1 MKKSNLIIYLLSLTL
16 LFFSSV
22 SFAQQTCKLPAQ
34 ATPEITKRYIQC
46 LDDQL
51 NTAKQLQNTW
61 IQKRKF
67 ELNKLEFETGNTQ
80 ILQLFIKSI
89 ASNENYIKHS
99 CQWRYSLK
107 LPNAL
112 SAAITYKTCELSLVE
127 QFTLDLKR
135 PL

>member
-34 ATPEITKRYIQC
+34 ATPEVTKRYIQC

-89 ASNENYIKHS
+89 ASN
-99 CQWRYSLK
+99 
-107 LPNAL
+107 
-112 SAAITYKTCELSLVE
+112 
-127 QFTLDLKR
+127 
-135 PL
+135 

>member
-1 MKKSNLIIYLLSLTL
+1 MKKSNPIIYSLSLVL

-22 SFAQQTCKLPAQ
+22 SFAQKTCKLPAQ
-34 ATPEITKRYIQC
+34 ATPDVTKRYIQC

-89 ASNENYIKHS
+89 ASNENYIERS
-99 CQWRYSLK
+99 CQWRY
-107 LPNAL
+107 
-112 SAAITYKTCELSLVE
+112 Y
-127 QFTLDLKR
+127 
-135 PL
+135 